1 MNAQQAVELATEH
14 LITVTVDH
22 VTKTRTWF
30 GVGNLVVEKTS
41 ATDWKILDGA
51 ATFLD
56 VRALPR
62 LFKRGEAI
70 KFCVRRI
77 LDARQDKDE

>member
-1 MNAQQAVELATEH
+1 MNAQQATDLATEH
-14 LITVTVDH
+14 LITVSVDH

-41 ATDWKILDGA
+41 GMNWKILDGA

-62 LFKRGEAI
+62 LFKRGDAI
-70 KFCVRRI
+70 EFCVRRI
-77 LDARQDKDE
+77 LDARQDKCE